1 MAKDTKQTEK
11 ATALKDAVATT
22 VTDAQEQAV
31 KNAIV
36 EEQNQG
42 VQEAKAKADAEAQAK
57 AAAEAKVP
65 KYGFTT
71 DAPQSIRYNGEV
83 YTQEEVLTNED
94 LLAELVQ
101 GKCIFIKR
109 N

>member
-11 ATALKDAVATT
+11 ATAPKDAVATP
-22 VTDAQEQAV
+22 VTDEQV
-31 KNAIV
+31 KNETKAKA
-36 EEQNQG
+36 
-42 VQEAKAKADAEAQAK
+42 EAKAKADTETKGKADAEAT
-57 AAAEAKVP
+57 
-65 KYGFTT
+65 KYVFTA
-71 DAPQSIRYNGEV
+71 DAPASIRYNGEV
-83 YTQEEVLTNED
+83 YTQEQVLTNED